1 MGYFVVILN
10 FMKIIQIVGEKE
22 LKIVDES
29 SERKLETNQ
38 VAVLVKRVSLCG
50 SDIKLY
56 KGNYGGPCNYP
67 LTFGHEWAGEVLEV
81 AEDVVEFSAGDHV
94 TGDCSCWCGACINCK
109 DDKNLCEN
117 IEKFGIT
124 IDGFSKQVA
133 IVDKKYL
140 YRSDSNLDFKILALT
155 ECFAVAL
162 HAIKKT
168 IKDKMDV
175 NTKVLINGSGA
186 IGIATYLLLC
196 YKFKI
201 KNISIYDKEPK
212 KVGVLS
218 NIINK
223 DIANLDMT
231 CIKENQTY
239 AEMYDDNGFD
249 YIFETSGTVS
259 GLESAIELAN
269 SFGKITYIGISD
281 GTITNTKMLT
291 TKALTLK
298 GSIGGT
304 GEFEDIIEFFE
315 QNREMVEKVVTFESD
330 VDSVQEVF
338 ENMIHNPEN
347 IKCQII
353 FL

>member
-1 MGYFVVILN
+1 
-10 FMKIIQIVGEKE
+10 MKMIQIVGEKE

-29 SERKLETNQ
+29 FEPKLKANQ

-67 LTFGHEWAGEVLEV
+67 LTFGHEWAGEVLTV

-94 TGDCSCWCGACINCK
+94 TGDCSCWCGACSNCK
-109 DDKNLCEN
+109 EDKNLCEN

-133 IVDKKYL
+133 ILDKKYL
-140 YRSDSNLDFKILALT
+140 YRSDSMLDFKLLALA
-155 ECFAVAL
+155 ECFSVAL
-162 HAIKKT
+162 HAIKKVR
-168 IKDKMDV
+168 KEGMDV
-175 NTKVLINGSGA
+175 DAKVLINGSGA

-196 YKFKI
+196 YKFKA
-201 KNISIYDKEPK
+201 KNISVYDKEPK
-212 KVGVLS
+212 RVGVLS
-218 NIINK
+218 NIVDK
-223 DIANLDMT
+223 DIVNFDMT
-231 CIKENQTY
+231 CAKGNQTY
-239 AEMYDDNGFD
+239 GEMYADNGFD

-269 SFGKITYIGISD
+269 PFGNITYIGMSNGI
-281 GTITNTKMLT
+281 IANTKLLT
-291 TKALTLK
+291 KKALTLR

-304 GEFEDIIEFFE
+304 GEFEEIIEFFE
-315 QNREMVEKVVTFESD
+315 QNRELVEKVVTFEAD

-347 IKCQII
+347 VKCQII
-353 FL
+353 FS